1 MWSDPTLSQ
10 WARACG
16 GELQGEDQVIGT
28 VSTDS
33 RTVETGDVYVALKGD
48 YFDGHNY
55 AATALHKGAS
65 ALVVE
70 QPQADCPISQVIVPD
85 GRQSLGHLAGL
96 LRQAFQGQV
105 VALTGSAGKTS
116 TRAMLQHIFG
126 QQPGL
131 LATEGNFNNDIGV
144 PKTWFRLT
152 DRHQRVLLELGANAV
167 GEIAW
172 TAGFSRPHISLLL
185 NASEAHA
192 GGFGGLEK
200 VREAKGEI
208 LEATDREGGCVL
220 NRDDPAYQAWLK
232 RAGDRRIISFG
243 QHSRADVCLIEF
255 QPTNA
260 GSAFS
265 LSLPDGDISVEWPML
280 GRHMALNA
288 AAAAATAWLAG
299 VSPLDI
305 AEGLSRMKPQP
316 GRLEPM
322 AGQHGGL
329 LIHDAYNAAPA
340 AVKAA
345 IDVLAEQGDDTL
357 LILAD
362 MGELGDLAESL
373 HREVGQYARGR
384 IGDLW
389 TVGTLSRHTA
399 DAFGGRHF
407 DTLETVLAALPSRLT
422 ETTAVLVKGSRSAG
436 MERVVETLKRKP

>member
-1 MWSDPTLSQ
+1 MWSNPTLSQ
-10 WARACG
+10 WAKACQ
-16 GELQGEDQVIGT
+16 GELRGADATVGE

-33 RTVETGDVYVALKGD
+33 RTVATGDVYVALRGD

-55 AATALHKGAS
+55 SATAVHKGAL

-70 QPQADCPISQVIVPD
+70 QPLEDCPISQVVVPD
-85 GRQSLGHLAGL
+85 SRKALGHLAGL
-96 LRQAFQGQV
+96 LRNAFTGQV

-116 TRAMLQHIFG
+116 TRAMLQRIFS

-131 LATEGNFNNDIGV
+131 LATEGNYNNDIGV

-152 DRHQRVLLELGANAV
+152 DQHQRVLLELGANAV

-208 LEATDREGGCVL
+208 VEATDREGGCVL
-220 NRDDPAYQAWLK
+220 NHDDPAYQAWLK
-232 RAGDRRIISFG
+232 RAGDRRVITFG
-243 QHSRADVCLIEF
+243 VHSRSDVCLIDYKVGVS
-255 QPTNA
+255 
-260 GSAFS
+260 GSSFA
-265 LSLPDGDISVEWPML
+265 LSLPDGDISVDWRMM

-305 AEGLSRMKPQP
+305 AEGLSQMRPEP
-316 GRLEPM
+316 GRLEPV
-322 AGQHGGL
+322 ASAHGGL

-345 IDVLAEQGDDTL
+345 IDVLAEQGNDSL
-357 LILAD
+357 LVLAD
-362 MGELGDLAESL
+362 MGELGDLAETL
-373 HREVGQYARGR
+373 HREVGHYARGR
-384 IGDLW
+384 IGELW
-389 TVGTLSRHTA
+389 TLGTLSRHTA

-407 DTLETVLAALPSRLT
+407 ESLDALMAALPSRLN